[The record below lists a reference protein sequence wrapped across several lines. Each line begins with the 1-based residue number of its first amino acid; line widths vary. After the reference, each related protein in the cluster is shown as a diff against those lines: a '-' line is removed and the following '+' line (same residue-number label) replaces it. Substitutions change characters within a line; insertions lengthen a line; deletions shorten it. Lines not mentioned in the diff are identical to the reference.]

1 MFRLNYKR
9 FNLNLKSV
17 VNNKRFIITGPTKT
31 GLNLN
36 NKIVNNKN
44 NEKDSK
50 SSSGSIFD
58 SSFTFQL
65 FLIVGAMGAGYTL
78 GKTTILTSP
87 PATLFPS
94 ESITPTELLVE
105 YEKID
110 KEIEKKQYDMF
121 RRCILR
127 ILESKGIEID
137 MKYGKNEFLYEE
149 NYCNKDISDI
159 MNTEDGLNDVF
170 FGKDSKCWE
179 GKEFIWYPE
188 STNDISVILKYCDE
202 FKIPIYTNSSNV
214 KTNGLVFLIDYQ
226 NFKQSENNKEENN
239 LIKFPIG
246 LKNEQI
252 NEILKNNGIEIDL
265 NSNLSSIDLFLI
277 KCGIRLNDFNKR
289 LISNKIDKE
298 LVVGFDCV
306 LPDGKILNLNNKED
320 SLLFEVNQ
328 SLQDISCIIT
338 EVYIDKSILL
348 NKLSKEKSEIKDNL
362 VVIGSNEL
370 NKLNEIIKEIKGRI
384 DIKKN
389 NISII
394 DNIGCDEI
402 NKTFGSYETFALV
415 KLNDK
420 ELNKLNKKFS
430 NINNE
435 DNNPDLKIVNIKTKD
450 IEFNST
456 NNVYFSDK
464 VKTGDKVLLIRNDI
478 TDENSTLQTYHETT
492 PIIENEEIDYD
503 KKNDEDQI
511 IKRGLLRR
519 MKLAVD
525 SNRILNRNVGIT
537 VTYKGE

>member
-1 MFRLNYKR
+1 MFRLNYKHL
-9 FNLNLKSV
+9 NLNFKYV
-17 VNNKRFIITGPTKT
+17 INNKRFIITGPTKT
-31 GLNLN
+31 GANLN
-36 NKIVNNKN
+36 NKSNNNKN

-50 SSSGSIFD
+50 SSSGSLFD

-149 NYCNKDISDI
+149 NFCNKDISDI

-170 FGKDSKCWE
+170 FGKDSKSWE

-188 STNDISVILKYCDE
+188 STNDVSIILKYCDE
-202 FKIPIYTNSSNV
+202 FKIPIYTSSSNV
-214 KTNGLVFLIDYQ
+214 KTNGLVFSINYRY
-226 NFKQSENNKEENN
+226 FKQSKDNKEENN
-239 LIKFPIG
+239 LIKLPIG
-246 LKNEQI
+246 FNNKQI
-252 NEILKNNGIEIDL
+252 SEILKNNDIEIDL
-265 NSNLSSIDLFLI
+265 NSNLNAIDLFLI
-277 KCGIRLNDFNKR
+277 KCGIKLNDFNKR
-289 LISNKIDKE
+289 LIGNNIDKD
-298 LVVGFDCV
+298 LIIGFDCV
-306 LPDGKILNLNNKED
+306 LPDGKILNLNKKED
-320 SLLFEVNQ
+320 SLLFEINQ
-328 SLQDISCIIT
+328 SLQDILCIIT
-338 EVYIDKSILL
+338 EVYIDKSQLID
-348 NKLSKEKSEIKDNL
+348 KDKSEITDNL
-362 VVIGSNEL
+362 IVVGSNEL

-384 DIKKN
+384 DIKER

-394 DNIGCDEI
+394 DNIGCNQID
-402 NKTFGSYETFALV
+402 KTFGSYKTFALV
-415 KLNDK
+415 KLSDK

-430 NINNE
+430 NFNNE
-435 DNNPDLKIVNIKTKD
+435 ENNPEIKIVNIKTKD

-456 NNVYFSDK
+456 DNIYFSNNVK
-464 VKTGDKVLLIRNDI
+464 IGDKVLLIRNNI
-478 TDENSTLQTYHETT
+478 ADENSVLQTYHETT

-503 KKNDEDQI
+503 EKSDETQI

-519 MKLAVD
+519 LKLAVD
-525 SNRILNRNVGIT
+525 NNRILNRNVGIT